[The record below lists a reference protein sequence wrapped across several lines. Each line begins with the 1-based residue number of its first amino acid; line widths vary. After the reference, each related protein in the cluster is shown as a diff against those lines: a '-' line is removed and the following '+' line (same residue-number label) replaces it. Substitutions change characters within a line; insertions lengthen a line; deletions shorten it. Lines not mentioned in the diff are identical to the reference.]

1 MSYKSNKL
9 KVEKI
14 LPSSELVKAK
24 SSLLNN
30 GIVNGTSNATAAA
43 LSGSLLT

>member
-1 MSYKSNKL
+1 MSYKPNKL

-24 SSLLNN
+24 SSLFNN
-30 GIVNGTSNATAAA
+30 GIVNGTSNATAA
-43 LSGSLLT
+43 LSGSLLI